1 MSDKEILVALTG
13 VVLPVIIAGILRPTW
28 SDRRRQLITFAVV
41 LAWTLGGAFFA
52 NDATIPTAWD
62 WRSVVR
68 LLGLNVLAA
77 FVLFKQLKELGII
90 QRIEAATSPVS
101 GPQQQLLAE
110 ARSKETPPRDPE
122 VTPRGEATP

>member
-1 MSDKEILVALTG
+1 MPDKEILIALTG
-13 VVLPVIIAGILRPTW
+13 ALLPIIIAGILRPTW
-28 SDRRRQLITFAVV
+28 SDRRREIISFVVV
-41 LAWTLGGAFFA
+41 LAWTLGGAAFA
-52 NDATIPTAWD
+52 NDSTIPTEWD

-68 LLGLNVLAA
+68 LLGLNILAA
-77 FVLFKQLKELGII
+77 FVLFKKLKETGVI

-122 VTPRGEATP
+122 